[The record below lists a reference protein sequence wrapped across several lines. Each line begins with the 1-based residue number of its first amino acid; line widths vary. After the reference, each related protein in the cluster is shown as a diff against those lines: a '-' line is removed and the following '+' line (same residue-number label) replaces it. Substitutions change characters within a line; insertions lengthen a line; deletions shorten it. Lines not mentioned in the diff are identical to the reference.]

1 MPKVNKPRSANV
13 DKKKKNTRPIA
24 KVPPVS
30 NTEIDDIFATK
41 NQPPPKPTTV
51 APKSEIDDIFAAKK
65 QPLPKP
71 TTVAQKPETDDIF
84 TAKATKS
91 VTVVDATATTTTTN
105 QQKRP
110 PKSDDFADSRGKGSK
125 YTDDGLRVFYMED
138 LRIGEGE
145 GETELCPFDCTCC
158 Y

>member
-13 DKKKKNTRPIA
+13 DKKKNTRPIA

-51 APKSEIDDIFAAKK
+51 APKSEIDDILA
-65 QPLPKP
+65 
-71 TTVAQKPETDDIF
+71 T
-84 TAKATKS
+84 KATKS
-91 VTVVDATATTTTTN
+91 VTVVDATATTTTTI

-145 GETELCPFDCTCC
+145 GETEL
-158 Y
+158 

>member
-13 DKKKKNTRPIA
+13 DKKNKKNTRPIA

-41 NQPPPKPTTV
+41 T
-51 APKSEIDDIFAAKK
+51 

-71 TTVAQKPETDDIF
+71 TTVAQKPETGDIF
-84 TAKATKS
+84 AARATKS
-91 VTVVDATATTTTTN
+91 VTVVDATATTTTTI

-145 GETELCPFDCTCC
+145 GETELCPFD
-158 Y
+158 

>member
-41 NQPPPKPTTV
+41 NQPP
-51 APKSEIDDIFAAKK
+51 
-65 QPLPKP
+65 PKP

-145 GETELCPFDCTCC
+145 GETELCPFD
-158 Y
+158 